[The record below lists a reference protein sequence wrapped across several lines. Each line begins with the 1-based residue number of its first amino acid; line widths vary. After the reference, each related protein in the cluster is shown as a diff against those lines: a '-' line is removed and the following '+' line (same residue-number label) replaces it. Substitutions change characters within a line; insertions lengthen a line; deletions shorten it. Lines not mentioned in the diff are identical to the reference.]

1 MARAPR
7 YGPAVSPPGPTSPE
21 NTFSRFRVGASG
33 VEFGDSFPVESLR
46 GDYGVKDWFVSRA
59 LRSLSELN
67 F

>member
-46 GDYGVKDWFVSRA
+46 AAAGIMG
-59 LRSLSELN
+59 
-67 F
+67 